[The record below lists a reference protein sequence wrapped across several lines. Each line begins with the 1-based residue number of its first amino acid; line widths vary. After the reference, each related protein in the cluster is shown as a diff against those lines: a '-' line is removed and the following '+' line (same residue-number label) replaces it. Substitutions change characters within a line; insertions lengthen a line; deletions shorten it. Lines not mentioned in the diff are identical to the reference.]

1 MCCDTAFEEGWV
13 TQHAMDAQ
21 HQSLVRGR
29 DGASGEGWLVL
40 QCWTC
45 LAVRKLIEFIT
56 FFKGEGKNRNH
67 ECNPTQHHK

>member
-1 MCCDTAFEEGWV
+1 
-13 TQHAMDAQ
+13 MDAR
-21 HQSLVRGR
+21 HRSLVRSW

-40 QCWTC
+40 QRWTC
-45 LAVRKLIEFIT
+45 WAVRKLIEFIT